1 MNSTIAK
8 AFRELQLTICHQLE
22 ILDGEGKFK
31 EDAWERSGGGGGMSR
46 IIHGCLIEKG
56 GVNFS
61 EVHGRME
68 DAIAQ
73 KLEMVGGDFFATGV
87 SIVLHPKN
95 PFVPIIHMNIR
106 YFQMENNWWFG
117 GGIDLTPHYVLEDL
131 AIQFHSQLKAV
142 CDAFDPNFY
151 PNFKNWADQYFNIR
165 HRKESRGIGGIF
177 FDRLNKDSGHE
188 MDSLLNFTLAV
199 GKAFFPIYQQQV
211 EATYQMPYQDA
222 HLEWMRFRRSRYAE
236 FNLVW
241 DRGTKFGLE
250 TEGRAESILMSL
262 PPVAEWRYGYTPE
275 ENSMEMKTLELLQQQ
290 SIDWLHLKK

>member
-8 AFRELQLTICHQLE
+8 AFRELQLSICQQLE
-22 ILDGEGKFK
+22 HLDGVGKFK

-46 IIHGCLIEKG
+46 IIHGNIIEKG

-61 EVHGRME
+61 EVYGRME
-68 DAIAQ
+68 DTIAR
-73 KLEMVGGDFFATGV
+73 KLEMEGGDFFATGV

-117 GGIDLTPHYVLEDL
+117 GGIDLTPHYIRKDL
-131 AIQFHSQLKAV
+131 AIQFHEQLRKV
-142 CDAFDPNFY
+142 CDAFDPLFY
-151 PNFKNWADQYFNIR
+151 MNFKKWADQYFNIR

-177 FDRLNKDSGHE
+177 FDRLNKDSGHGLDE
-188 MDSLLNFTLAV
+188 LLEYTLAV
-199 GKAFFPIYQQQV
+199 GNAFFPIYQQQV
-211 EATYQMPYQDA
+211 EATHTMPYDDA
-222 HLEWMRFRRSRYAE
+222 NLEWMKFRRSRYAE

-250 TEGRAESILMSL
+250 TDGRAESILMSL
-262 PPVAEWRYGYTPE
+262 PPVAEWKYAYTPKP
-275 ENSMEMKTLELLQQQ
+275 NSLEMETLKLLQQQ
-290 SIDWLHLKK
+290 SVDWLPLEG